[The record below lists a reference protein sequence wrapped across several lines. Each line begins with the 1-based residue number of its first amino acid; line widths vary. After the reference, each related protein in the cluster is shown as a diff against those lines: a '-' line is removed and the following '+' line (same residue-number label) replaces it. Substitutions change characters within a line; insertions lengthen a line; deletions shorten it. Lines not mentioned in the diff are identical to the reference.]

1 MTPRSQFA
9 SICFIGKRDRDQR
22 LAEELTSA
30 GYEVCTFANS
40 VDVVV
45 QLAGNKKYSLILVS
59 SEDEADLK
67 FLPKICAA
75 VKIPVIFLT
84 HRGQWE
90 ILTAPELPFP
100 WMEVIAF
107 QNLNPGE
114 LSWRVQ
120 TLLLRSASAG
130 FCAETSDFT
139 WGGYRFINGSRAVV
153 FDKGREVRL
162 QERQFLFALM
172 LFKNMGELV
181 SRDDFL
187 NSLGEP
193 PQGKSRAIDVCAA
206 NVRRKL
212 ELREENGLV
221 LRSIYRRGYLLIPLN
236 SLAGSD
242 TAETVQSRGSFQRAD
257 FSGQPALEI

>member
-107 QNLNPGE
+107 QNLNPGSCRGE
-114 LSWRVQ
+114 FRPC
-120 TLLLRSASAG
+120 
-130 FCAETSDFT
+130 FCAARRPGFAQSQATSP
-139 WGGYRFINGSRAVV
+139 GA
-153 FDKGREVRL
+153 
-162 QERQFLFALM
+162 
-172 LFKNMGELV
+172 
-181 SRDDFL
+181 
-187 NSLGEP
+187 
-193 PQGKSRAIDVCAA
+193 AIDSSMARALSCLTKGERFAFR
-206 NVRRKL
+206 ND
-212 ELREENGLV
+212 NFF
-221 LRSIYRRGYLLIPLN
+221 LL
-236 SLAGSD
+236 
-242 TAETVQSRGSFQRAD
+242 
-257 FSGQPALEI
+257 